1 MLPSLLYRSWRQR
14 RTSIPAGWGEVLSR
28 EEAMATVN
36 DILAIKGSHVLTIS
50 PGATVFEAAL
60 LMNEHKVGSLLVLQ
74 DGRLAGII
82 TERDILQRVV
92 ALRRDPGELPVQDVM
107 STELVCGQP
116 HTTLDEARGVMKN
129 RRIRHMPIVDD
140 SERLLGMISIGDLNA
155 HESHTKEMTIHLL
168 HQYIY
173 GQA

>member
-1 MLPSLLYRSWRQR
+1 
-14 RTSIPAGWGEVLSR
+14 
-28 EEAMATVN
+28 MATVK
-36 DILAIKGSHVLTIS
+36 DILATKGTQVLTIS
-50 PGATVFEAAL
+50 PDATVFEAAL
-60 LMNEHKVGSLLVLQ
+60 LMNEHKIGSLLVLE

-92 ALRRDPGELPVQDVM
+92 AQRRDPGELPIQDIM
-107 STELVCGQP
+107 TTELVCGQP
-116 HTTLDEARGVMKN
+116 HTTIDEARGVMKN

-140 SERLLGMISIGDLNA
+140 AERLLGLISIGDLNA
-155 HESHTKEMTIHLL
+155 HDSHTKEMTIHLL

>member
-1 MLPSLLYRSWRQR
+1 MS
-14 RTSIPAGWGEVLSR
+14 
-28 EEAMATVN
+28 TVK
-36 DILAIKGSHVLTIS
+36 DILAIKGPHVLTIS
-50 PGATVFEAAL
+50 PEATVYEAAV

-92 ALRRDPGELPVQDVM
+92 AARRDPGELPVGEVM
-107 STELVCGQP
+107 TTELICGRP
-116 HTTLDEARGVMKN
+116 HTTMDEARGVMKN

-140 SERLLGMISIGDLNA
+140 GDQLLGMVSIGDLNA
-155 HESHTKEMTIHLL
+155 HESHAKEMTIHLL

-173 GQA
+173 GQV

>member
-1 MLPSLLYRSWRQR
+1 
-14 RTSIPAGWGEVLSR
+14 
-28 EEAMATVN
+28 MATVR
-36 DILAIKGSHVLTIS
+36 DILATKGTHVLTIS
-50 PGATVFEAAL
+50 PSATVFEAAL
-60 LMNEHKVGSLLVLQ
+60 LMNEHKIGSLLVLE

-92 ALRRDPGELPVQDVM
+92 AQRRDPGELLIQEIM
-107 STELVCGQP
+107 TTELVCGQP
-116 HTTLDEARGVMKN
+116 YTTLDEARGVMKN

-155 HESHTKEMTIHLL
+155 HDSNTKEMTIHML